1 MPSEAQTDISDSV
14 DGTQQGRSNL
24 YSSADDWG
32 FDFDGALWPK
42 GNDAVDPNLSIG
54 IISMAVLVFIDI

>member
-1 MPSEAQTDISDSV
+1 MPSEAQTDASDSV
-14 DGTQQGRSNL
+14 DGAQQGRSSL

-42 GNDAVDPNLSIG
+42 GNDAVDPTLSIG
-54 IISMAVLVFIDI
+54 IISMIVLIFFSI